1 MAPFNFK
8 SESHF
13 VTSSD
18 GTALQVYELNQP
30 AGCHPSSI
38 HKIHFTEVAKI
49 PRDGTGLSF
58 PNGAGKIKGKELT
71 RLARHLAHLRLL
83 VNPTGHCL
91 QDVTQLRMYTD
102 FNIYYLRL
110 NDLFTWSHYGMK
122 STRPAAGWSRSEL
135 NHKAPQGMEALELTR
150 YVMIR
155 TDVYEAKE
163 EEIRE
168 RKKANEEQ
176 KTRLEEMKSD
186 FETRWGE
193 KNDEVNKLRE
203 LLEADGEKNS
213 YKAVAARSA
222 KKRNLLKELDKDICY
237 VWQQENFI
245 GIWSFSNPDWNPVI
259 PMFGSW
265 NFESELISDRNRE
278 SLSHVNPISNGGR
291 D

>member
-18 GTALQVYELNQP
+18 GNALQVYELNQP

-38 HKIHFTEVAKI
+38 DKTHFTQVARI
-49 PRDGTGLSF
+49 PGDGTGLSF

-71 RLARHLAHLRLL
+71 RLAHHLAHLRLL

-135 NHKAPQGMEALELTR
+135 DHRAPESGEALELTR

-155 TDVYEAKE
+155 TDAYEAKE

-176 KTRLEEMKSD
+176 KKRLKKMESEYES
-186 FETRWGE
+186 RWRE
-193 KNDEVNKLRE
+193 KDDEVNKLRVPF
-203 LLEADGEKNS
+203 EADDGKNS
-213 YKAVAARSA
+213 YAEVAARTNM
-222 KKRNLLKELDKDICY
+222 KHNLLRKLNKEIERLQKERSVWTKPLWHVIQDK
-237 VWQQENFI
+237 
-245 GIWSFSNPDWNPVI
+245 
-259 PMFGSW
+259 
-265 NFESELISDRNRE
+265 
-278 SLSHVNPISNGGR
+278 
-291 D
+291 